1 MKKIASVAVMVP
13 VLCLAVACGPS
24 ETPASTSVATATSPV
39 EGAWRIAEVTVTGAN
54 PSTTVDPPSMFIFGE
69 AHYTM
74 MRAIGSQPRTS
85 FTAINPTPEEKI
97 AAYDSFIAN
106 AGTYELSGT
115 TLTVRPVVSKHP
127 NFMGGGF
134 DTYEV
139 RSEGDTLWLTGK
151 STNIR
156 YRIGDG
162 LASDTDPAE
171 ETILRL
177 VRIP

>member
-1 MKKIASVAVMVP
+1 MKKTASVAVIVA
-13 VLCLAVACGPS
+13 VLCLVAACSRS
-24 ETPASTSVATATSPV
+24 ETPSSTSAATAASPV
-39 EGAWRIAEVTVTGAN
+39 EGEWRVAEVTVTGAN
-54 PSTTVDPPSMFIFGE
+54 PSTTVDPPSLFIFTKT
-69 AHYTM
+69 HYAM
-74 MRAIGSQPRTS
+74 MRAIGSQPRAS
-85 FTAINPTPEEKI
+85 FKAVNPTSEEKI

-106 AGTYELSGT
+106 AGTYELSAT

-162 LASDTDPAE
+162 LASDPDPAD
-171 ETILRL
+171 ETTLRL
-177 VRIP
+177 VRIQ

>member
-1 MKKIASVAVMVP
+1 MKKTASVAVIVP
-13 VLCLAVACGPS
+13 VLCLVAACGRS
-24 ETPASTSVATATSPV
+24 ETPPSTSAATAASPV
-39 EGAWRIAEVTVTGAN
+39 EGAWRVAEVTVTGAN
-54 PSTTVDPPSMFIFGE
+54 PSTTVDPPSMFIFVKT
-69 AHYTM
+69 HYTM
-74 MRAIGSQPRTS
+74 MRVIGSQPRAA
-85 FTAINPTPEEKI
+85 FKAVNPTTEEKI

-162 LASDTDPAE
+162 LASDPDPAD
-171 ETILRL
+171 ETTLRL
-177 VRIP
+177 VRIQ